1 MGPEAIINI
10 AAAAQKH
17 IDQAIS
23 LTLFMTDQATTRDLN
38 KAYIQAFKQKCASIY
53 YVRVR
58 QDILEGSESYDD
70 DMLDDFTSSDLEDC
84 QSCMI

>member
-1 MGPEAIINI
+1 V
-10 AAAAQKH
+10 
-17 IDQAIS
+17 DQAIS

-38 KAYIQAFKQKCASIY
+38 RSYIQAFKQNCASIY

-58 QDILEGSESYDD
+58 QDVLAGSEQYDED
-70 DMLDDFTSSDLEDC
+70 SLVTAPGASDETTTEC